1 MMDMIAAMSGALLI
15 LLAFAVGFF
24 VGRGVHEE
32 KMLPVEPAKPDELKR
47 LKYEADQQALADCLN
62 YSIDVAYGGSKVI

>member
-1 MMDMIAAMSGALLI
+1 MDMIAVMSGSLLI

-24 VGRGVHEE
+24 VGRVINEQLL
-32 KMLPVEPAKPDELKR
+32 LPVEPAKPDELKR

-62 YSIDVAYGGSKVI
+62 YSIDVAYGGGGSS

>member
-1 MMDMIAAMSGALLI
+1 MDMIAAMSGALLI

-32 KMLPVEPAKPDELKR
+32 KLLPVEPAKPDELQK

-62 YSIDVAYGGSKVI
+62 YSIEVAYGKK

>member
-1 MMDMIAAMSGALLI
+1 MDMIAAMSGALLI

-24 VGRGVHEE
+24 LGRGVHEE
-32 KMLPVEPAKPDELKR
+32 KIFSVEPAKPDEIKR

-62 YSIDVAYGGSKVI
+62 YSIDVAYGGKGSS

>member
-1 MMDMIAAMSGALLI
+1 MDMIAAMSGALLI

-32 KMLPVEPAKPDELKR
+32 KLLPVEPAKPDELQK
-47 LKYEADQQALADCLN
+47 LKYEADQQALVDCLN
-62 YSIDVAYGGSKVI
+62 YSIDIAYGGKT

>member
-1 MMDMIAAMSGALLI
+1 MDMIAAMSGALLI

-32 KMLPVEPAKPDELKR
+32 KLLPVEPAKPDELKR

-62 YSIDVAYGGSKVI
+62 YSIDVAYGREK

>member
-1 MMDMIAAMSGALLI
+1 MDMIAAMSGALLI

-24 VGRGVHEE
+24 VGRGVHED
-32 KMLPVEPAKPDELKR
+32 KLLPVEPAKPDELQK

-62 YSIDVAYGGSKVI
+62 YSIDVAYGGGKK

>member
-1 MMDMIAAMSGALLI
+1 MDMIAAMSGALLI
-15 LLAFAVGFF
+15 LLAFAIGFF

-47 LKYEADQQALADCLN
+47 LKYEADQQALVDCLN

>member
-1 MMDMIAAMSGALLI
+1 MELITAMSGVLLI

-24 VGRGVHEE
+24 VGRELNEE
-32 KMLPVEPAKPDELKR
+32 KLQPVEPAKPDELQK

-62 YSIDVAYGGSKVI
+62 YSIDVAYGGNERR

>member
-1 MMDMIAAMSGALLI
+1 MDMIAAMSGAMLI

-32 KMLPVEPAKPDELKR
+32 KLLPVEPAKPDELQK

-62 YSIDVAYGGSKVI
+62 YSIDVAYGGNERR

>member
-1 MMDMIAAMSGALLI
+1 MDMIAVMSGAMLI

-32 KMLPVEPAKPDELKR
+32 KLLPVEPAKPDELQK

-62 YSIDVAYGGSKVI
+62 YSIDVAYGGNERR

>member
-1 MMDMIAAMSGALLI
+1 MDMIAVMSGSLLI

-24 VGRGVHEE
+24 VGRGAHEQDL
-32 KMLPVEPAKPDELKR
+32 LPVEPAKPDELKR

-62 YSIDVAYGGSKVI
+62 YSIDVAYGGGKS

>member
-1 MMDMIAAMSGALLI
+1 MDMIAAMSGALLI

-62 YSIDVAYGGSKVI
+62 YSIDVAYGGGRSS

>member
-1 MMDMIAAMSGALLI
+1 MELIAAMSGSLLI

-24 VGRGVHEE
+24 VCRGIHEE
-32 KMLPVEPAKPDELKR
+32 KLLPVEPAKPDELKR
-47 LKYEADQQALADCLN
+47 LKYEADQQALVDCLN

>member
-1 MMDMIAAMSGALLI
+1 MDMIAAMSGALLI

-24 VGRGVHEE
+24 VGRGVHED
-32 KMLPVEPAKPDELKR
+32 KLLPVEPAKPDELKR

-62 YSIDVAYGGSKVI
+62 YSIDVAYGENERR

>member
-1 MMDMIAAMSGALLI
+1 MDMIAAMSGALLI

-32 KMLPVEPAKPDELKR
+32 KLLPVEPAKPDELQKQ
-47 LKYEADQQALADCLN
+47 KYEADQQALADCLN
-62 YSIDVAYGGSKVI
+62 YNIDVAYGGSGSS

>member
-1 MMDMIAAMSGALLI
+1 MDMIAAMSWALLI
-15 LLAFAVGFF
+15 LLSFAVGFF

-32 KMLPVEPAKPDELKR
+32 KLLPVEPAKPDELKM

-62 YSIDVAYGGSKVI
+62 YSIDVAYGGKT

>member
-1 MMDMIAAMSGALLI
+1 MELIAAMSGVLLI

-24 VGRGVHEE
+24 VGRELNEE
-32 KMLPVEPAKPDELKR
+32 KLLPVEPAKPDELKR
-47 LKYEADQQALADCLN
+47 LKYEADQQALVDCLN

>member
-1 MMDMIAAMSGALLI
+1 MDMIAVMSGALLI

-24 VGRGVHEE
+24 VGRDVREE
-32 KMLPVEPAKPDELKR
+32 KLLPVEPAKPDELQE

-62 YSIDVAYGGSKVI
+62 YSIDVAYGGNERR

>member
-1 MMDMIAAMSGALLI
+1 MDMIAAMSGALLI

-24 VGRGVHEE
+24 VGRDVREE
-32 KMLPVEPAKPDELKR
+32 KLLPVEPAKPDELQK

-62 YSIDVAYGGSKVI
+62 YSIDVAYGGNERR

>member
-1 MMDMIAAMSGALLI
+1 MELIAAMSGVLLI

-24 VGRGVHEE
+24 AGRVRNEE
-32 KMLPVEPAKPDELKR
+32 KLLPVEPAKPDELKR
-47 LKYEADQQALADCLN
+47 LKYEADQQALVDCLN